1 MISGRQALATI
12 EDAVS
17 RARADER
24 RLDTALKAAADE
36 AARLRTERAAAFR
49 ELARVKL
56 DALQKDGGVGELDAA
71 ERRALAI
78 LSDRREAYEGL
89 MERRRE
95 AEERE
100 QAAERERHARAA
112 ALEEALDAIEALS
125 ARVEAEA
132 RVSPEW
138 AAQRGR
144 IEAADETARKAEEKA
159 KLAEKDRVEK
169 GRPYEADPLFMYLWN
184 RKFGTAEYRSG
195 YLVRFFDRKI
205 ARLVG
210 YDKARANYMLLNEIP
225 LRLREHAKRV
235 KEEVAAERARLT
247 AVEREALE
255 KAGLGPLE
263 RRAEDARAA
272 LEEAEAKLSEA
283 KAELQRMDSEH
294 DASVLGG
301 DTPYREAVEV
311 LAAADSRQ
319 DLRAL
324 YREAAQTPTPRDEAL
339 IRRIEATE
347 AAIGRAEGEMGA
359 IRREMRDL
367 AQRRAAIE
375 RERDEFRRRGYDNP
389 YGGFGNEQVLAN
401 VLGGML
407 GGILQGAV
415 LRDVLNQGYQQRRG
429 PWDSDFGGGGP
440 FQFPFPGGGGGG
452 GDGFSTG
459 GGFGGGGGFRTGGS
473 F

>member
-1 MISGRQALATI
+1 MISGRQALAQI
-12 EDAVS
+12 EDAVA

-24 RLDTALKAAADE
+24 RLDAALRAAADE
-36 AARLRTERAAAFR
+36 AARLRAERTAAFR

-56 DALQKDGGVGELDAA
+56 DALQKDGVIGELDAA

-89 MERRRE
+89 MERRRQV
-95 AEERE
+95 EERE
-100 QAAERERHARAA
+100 QAAEKERHARAA

-125 ARVEAEA
+125 ARVEADA

-138 AAQRGR
+138 AAQRRR
-144 IEAADETARKAEEKA
+144 IEEADETARKAEEKA
-159 KLAEKDRVEK
+159 EVAERDREEK
-169 GRPYEADPLFMYLWN
+169 RKPYEADPLFMYLWN

-195 YLVRFFDRKI
+195 YLVRFFDRKV

-225 LRLREHAKRV
+225 VRLREHAKRV
-235 KEEVAAERARLT
+235 REEVAAERARLT

-263 RRAEDARAA
+263 ARAEEARAA
-272 LEEAEAKLSEA
+272 LEEAEARLAEA
-283 KAELQRMDSEH
+283 KDELKRIDSEH
-294 DASVLGG
+294 DASVLAG

-319 DLRAL
+319 DLQTL
-324 YREAAQTPTPRDEAL
+324 YREAVQTPNPRDEAL
-339 IRRIEATE
+339 IRRIEGTE
-347 AAIGRAEGEMGA
+347 TAIGQAEARMGA

-367 AQRRAAIE
+367 VQRRAAIE

-452 GDGFSTG
+452 GFTTG
-459 GGFGGGGGFRTGGS
+459 GGFGGGGGEFRTGGG